1 MSGERGIVNRLVSQ
15 PWRLWWSQLRT
26 IVGMEYRRN
35 LFSRRALWV
44 YFIAFAP
51 TAIIALH
58 AVSVRDGNRHTITDD
73 TDILAGIFQ
82 FYYVRLAIFFGALGI
97 ATRLI
102 RGEMVEHSLHYY
114 LLAPVRREVLL
125 LGKFTAGVIG
135 MLLIFE
141 AAVFAS
147 FTFMYSH
154 FGPRAMMW
162 FFDGPGAGHL
172 KAYLGITALACIG
185 YTAVFMLL
193 SMLFKNPAP
202 AAMLVLLWEV
212 INPILPALFQKIS
225 IASYIRHLTPVAPH
239 VDGIFAL
246 LMVVTEPV
254 PAWVATAGVLAVTAA
269 ILITSCYFVRR
280 LEISYTGD

>member
-1 MSGERGIVNRLVSQ
+1 MSGVSAAVERIRNA
-15 PWRLWWSQLRT
+15 PWRLWFVQLRA

-44 YFIAFAP
+44 YFLAFAP
-51 TAIIALH
+51 TMIILLH
-58 AVSVRDGNRHTITDD
+58 SIVSRQGDHSMEMD
-73 TDILAGIFQ
+73 TEILATIFQ

-125 LGKFTAGVIG
+125 LGKFAAGLVG
-135 MLLIFE
+135 MLMIFVT
-141 AAVFAS
+141 AVFAS
-147 FTFMYSH
+147 FVFMYMH

-162 FFDGPGAGHL
+162 MLQGVGSVHL
-172 KAYLGITALACIG
+172 KAYLGMTVLACLG

-212 INPILPALFQKIS
+212 INPVLPALFQKIS
-225 IASYIRHLTPVAPH
+225 IASYIRHLTPVAPR
-239 VDGIFAL
+239 VEGLFAL
-246 LMVVTEPV
+246 LTVATEPV
-254 PAWVATAGVLAVTAA
+254 PPWAAATGVVAVTIG
-269 ILITSCYFVRR
+269 ILALSCYFVRR

>member
-1 MSGERGIVNRLVSQ
+1 MSTLIQATERLRNA
-15 PWRLWWSQLRT
+15 PWRLWFSQLRA

-51 TAIIALH
+51 TIIIGLH
-58 AVSVRDGNRHTITDD
+58 SLMSRPNDHTLD
-73 TDILAGIFQ
+73 TDTEILANIFQ

-102 RGEMVEHSLHYY
+102 RGEMVERSLHYY

-125 LGKFTAGVIG
+125 LGKFVAGVIG
-135 MLLIFE
+135 MVMIFE
-141 AAVFAS
+141 TAIFAS
-147 FTFMYSH
+147 FTFMYAH

-162 FFDGPGAGHL
+162 FSDTGSAHL
-172 KAYLGITALACIG
+172 KAYMGITALACLG

-193 SMLFKNPAP
+193 SMLFRNPTP

-212 INPILPALFQKIS
+212 INPVLPSLFQKIS
-225 IASYIRHLTPVAPH
+225 IASYIRHLTPVAPR
-239 VDGIFAL
+239 VEGILAL
-246 LMVVTEPV
+246 LTVVIEPV
-254 PAWVATAGVLAVTAA
+254 PAWLAAGGIIAVTAG
-269 ILITSCYFVRR
+269 LLLLSCYFVRR

>member
-1 MSGERGIVNRLVSQ
+1 VSTMTQ
-15 PWRLWWSQLRT
+15 RIQNAPWRLWFAQLRA

-51 TAIIALH
+51 TSIILLH
-58 AVSVRDGNRHTITDD
+58 SLVAKHNEHSID
-73 TDILAGIFQ
+73 TDTEVLAGIFQ

-125 LGKFTAGVIG
+125 LGKFVAGVIG
-135 MLLIFE
+135 MVMIFE
-141 AAVFAS
+141 TAVFAS
-147 FTFMYSH
+147 FTFMYMH
-154 FGPRAMMW
+154 FGPRAMIW
-162 FFDGPGAGHL
+162 FFEGPGSAHL
-172 KAYLGITALACIG
+172 KAYLGITALACVG

-193 SMLFKNPAP
+193 SMVFKNPAP

-212 INPILPALFQKIS
+212 INPVLPALFQKVS
-225 IASYIRHLTPVAPH
+225 IASYIR
-239 VDGIFAL
+239 DRKS
-246 LMVVTEPV
+246 VV
-254 PAWVATAGVLAVTAA
+254 
-269 ILITSCYFVRR
+269 
-280 LEISYTGD
+280 

>member
-1 MSGERGIVNRLVSQ
+1 VSAVEKIKNA
-15 PWRLWWSQLRT
+15 PWRLWFAQLRS

-44 YFIAFAP
+44 YFLALAP
-51 TAIIALH
+51 TVIIGLH
-58 AVSVRDGNRHTITDD
+58 SLKSRPGDHTLD
-73 TDILAGIFQ
+73 TDTEILAGIFQ

-125 LGKFTAGVIG
+125 LGKFVAGVIG
-135 MLLIFE
+135 MLMIFE
-141 AAVFAS
+141 TAVFAS
-147 FTFMYSH
+147 FTFMYAH
-154 FGPRAMMW
+154 FGPRAMVW
-162 FFDGPGAGHL
+162 FFNGPGESHL
-172 KAYLGITALACIG
+172 KAYLGITALACVG

-193 SMLFKNPAP
+193 SMVFKNPMP

-212 INPILPALFQKIS
+212 INPVLPAMFQKIS
-225 IASYIRHLTPVAPH
+225 IASYIRHLTPVA
-239 VDGIFAL
+239 VRVEGIFAL
-246 LMVVTEPV
+246 LTVVTEPV
-254 PAWVATAGVLAVTAA
+254 PGWVATVGILAVTTGV
-269 ILITSCYFVRR
+269 LVLSCYFVRR

>member
-1 MSGERGIVNRLVSQ
+1 MSSTSTTVERIRNA
-15 PWRLWWSQLRT
+15 PWRLWFAQLRA

-35 LFSRRALWV
+35 LFSRRALWI

-58 AVSVRDGNRHTITDD
+58 GVVSRPGDHSID
-73 TDILAGIFQ
+73 TDTNILANIFQ

-125 LGKFTAGVIG
+125 LGKFVAGVIG
-135 MLLIFE
+135 MVMIFE
-141 AAVFAS
+141 TAVFAA
-147 FTFMYSH
+147 FVFMYSH
-154 FGPRAMMW
+154 FGPRGLMW
-162 FFDGPGAGHL
+162 FLQGPGSEHL
-172 KAYLGITALACIG
+172 KAYLGITALACLG

-212 INPILPALFQKIS
+212 INPVLPALFQKIS
-225 IASYIRHLTPVAPH
+225 VASYIRHLTPVAPR

-246 LMVVTEPV
+246 LTVVTEPV
-254 PAWVATAGVLAVTAA
+254 PAWFAVAGVIALTAGILVL
-269 ILITSCYFVRR
+269 SCYRVRR